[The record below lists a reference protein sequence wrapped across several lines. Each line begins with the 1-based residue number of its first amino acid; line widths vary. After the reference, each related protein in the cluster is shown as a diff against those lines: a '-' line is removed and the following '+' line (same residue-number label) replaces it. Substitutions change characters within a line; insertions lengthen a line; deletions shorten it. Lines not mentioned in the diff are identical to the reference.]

1 MPNAIKYSTTGDTLS
16 IKKGNIFFGVGDVG
30 KGPSSATTY
39 YNGVTPSA
47 GGYTI
52 YSYNAS
58 QTSKLSFHS
67 AADDAALRDYT
78 NRVSGQSFATAAQC
92 LNWYATQTDYVCV
105 NRDYE
110 GIVTSGLTFCLD
122 AGFTPSYPSTNTT
135 WYDVGGTTNGNLT
148 NGPSFNSGN
157 GGYIT
162 FDGADD
168 AVIQY
173 TTNLSAASG
182 TKTVLCWCWPD
193 STGSAN
199 TYIGLVSWGG
209 RGNSNPSDSILLS
222 LNTNSSTWYVSSAYW
237 YNDYLPDNLTVN
249 KNAWNMVG
257 IIARQQSTPNSNNT
271 TLICGNSNGLSYST
285 GNSSD
290 VNRSI
295 STTNMNLSIGSTDI
309 ISRVFKGRIAIVLI
323 YSREL
328 STSEITQIYNAQK
341 SRFGL

>member
-1 MPNAIKYSTTGDTLS
+1 MPNSFKYSTDAQTLAL
-16 IKKGNIFFGVGDVG
+16 KKGNFYIGTGDVD
-30 KGPSSATTY
+30 KGPTSSTGY
-39 YNGVTPSA
+39 YNGITPPA

-52 YSYNAS
+52 YLNKATGGPSIYVASNDTQLISLTNIIAGTSYS
-58 QTSKLSFHS
+58 
-67 AADDAALRDYT
+67 
-78 NRVSGQSFATAAQC
+78 TAAQC
-92 LNWYATQTDYVCV
+92 LSYFAEQTDKVAF

-110 GIVTSGLTFCLD
+110 PLITNGLVFNLD
-122 AGFTPSYPSTNTT
+122 AGFTPSYPTTNTT
-135 WYDVGGTTNGNLT
+135 WYDVGGATNGNLT
-148 NGPSFNSGN
+148 NGPSFNSAN

-162 FDGADD
+162 FDGAND

-193 STGSAN
+193 STGPAN
-199 TYIGLVSWGG
+199 TYTGLVSWGG

-237 YNDYLPDNLTVN
+237 YNDYLPDNLSVN

-257 IIARQQSTPNSNNT
+257 MISRQQSTPNSNNT

-295 STTNMNLSIGSTDI
+295 STTNTNLSIGSTDI

-328 STSEITQIYNAQK
+328 STAEISQIYNTYK